1 MLRFAPGRN
10 NGRMTTDIRVIHPSD
25 FLRVRTDGRVD
36 LDVGKSML
44 ADVAAAVAPL
54 ERFQVLIDIRNA
66 VGQLSADELHE
77 LAGSLIEFR
86 HTFLHRTAILCP
98 RERFDN
104 ARFFSLL
111 AASYGFRRMRAFLT
125 YEDAMEWL
133 MGPDEP

>member
-36 LDVGKSML
+36 LEMGRNLL
-44 ADVAAAVAPL
+44 AGVAEAAATL
-54 ERFQVLIDIRNA
+54 ERFEVLIDIRDA
-66 VGQLSADELHE
+66 IGQLTPDELHE
-77 LAGSLIEFR
+77 LAGSLIGFR
-86 HTFLHRTAILCP
+86 STFLHRTAVLCP

-111 AASYGFRRMRAFLT
+111 AASYGFRRIRAFLT

-133 MGPDEP
+133 MAPDEP